1 MDKKIKLLVMD
12 VDGTLTDGKLY
23 IGENGEV
30 FKAFNVKDG
39 CGIKDILPMYGIKP
53 VIITARRSKILEK
66 RCEELNIDMLFQGK
80 NNKLECLK
88 RIAAELGIDSQEI
101 AYIGDD
107 ITDLECIRYSGL
119 SACPADA
126 VKVVKDIVDIVCK
139 TNAGSGAVREF
150 IEKII

>member
-1 MDKKIKLLVMD
+1 MD

-39 CGIKDILPMYGIKP
+39 CGIKDILPKYGIKP
-53 VIITARRSKILEK
+53 VIITARKSKILEK
-66 RCEELNIDMLFQGK
+66 RCAELNIEMLYQGVSD
-80 NNKLECLK
+80 KLSCLK
-88 RIAAELGIDSQEI
+88 TIAADLVVDSSEI

-107 ITDLECIRYSGL
+107 ITDIECMKYCGF

-126 VKVVKDIVDIVCK
+126 VEEVKSIVNYICK
-139 TNAGSGAVREF
+139 TNAGNGAVREL
-150 IEKII
+150 IEIL